1 MKAPVWAVLRRLS
14 DGGVH
19 SGERLAEELGCSRAS
34 VNARIQAL
42 ADGYQLRIDRVR
54 GQGYRLLSPIDWLDA
69 AAIQAGAPAGV
80 RVEVVEETAS
90 TNSDVLA
97 RAAAR
102 RGQRPGAA
110 GGITDRRTRPFGRRW
125 LAPLGGGLTFSLLWR
140 FECGVGQL
148 SGLSLVVGVALTRVL
163 NRLGA
168 PVRLK

>member
-97 RAAAR
+97 RAAAGEASGLAR
-102 RGQRPGAA
+102 LAESQTAGRGR
-110 GGITDRRTRPFGRRW
+110 FGRRW

-148 SGLSLVVGVALTRVL
+148 SGLSLVVGVA
-163 NRLGA
+163 
-168 PVRLK
+168 

>member
-69 AAIQAGAPAGV
+69 AD
-80 RVEVVEETAS
+80 RKSVV
-90 TNSDVLA
+90 
-97 RAAAR
+97 
-102 RGQRPGAA
+102 
-110 GGITDRRTRPFGRRW
+110 
-125 LAPLGGGLTFSLLWR
+125 
-140 FECGVGQL
+140 
-148 SGLSLVVGVALTRVL
+148 
-163 NRLGA
+163 
-168 PVRLK
+168 